1 MSSKISNILKDSID
15 IHVHVSPDTQERRM
29 DALDA
34 ARSAYEYEMG
44 GFVLKSNTYP
54 TAPLAYVLTRMYPNV
69 RIEGSISLS
78 NSIGGINPDA
88 VRSSAELGA
97 KIVWIPNFNVRNASN
112 LYEKPTHYPRLV
124 DGHGR
129 LTADMLEIMDIV
141 EDQKMTLGIGK
152 IPNDILILLIETATL
167 RGISKMIVAY
177 DQNTNLSKSDF
188 AKLKSSGAFVEF
200 SFSDY
205 MPMNSS
211 FSPADMVNDIQN
223 MGIERSIISSGFGDW
238 YHPPPAE
245 GMRMAVSTMIASGL
259 SQNETSVLVKDNPYK
274 IIS

>member
-1 MSSKISNILKDSID
+1 M
-15 IHVHVSPDTQERRM
+15 
-29 DALDA
+29 
-34 ARSAYEYEMG
+34 
-44 GFVLKSNTYP
+44 
-54 TAPLAYVLTRMYPNV
+54 
-69 RIEGSISLS
+69 
-78 NSIGGINPDA
+78 
-88 VRSSAELGA
+88 
-97 KIVWIPNFNVRNASN
+97 RNASN
-112 LYEKPTHYPRLV
+112 LYEKHTHHPSLV
-124 DGHGR
+124 DSHGR
-129 LTADMLEIMDIV
+129 LNADMLEIMDIV

-177 DQNTNLSKSDF
+177 DQNFNLSKSDF

-211 FSPADMVNDIQN
+211 LSPVDMVNDIQN

>member
-1 MSSKISNILKDSID
+1 MSSKISNILKGSID

-29 DALDA
+29 DALEA

-69 RIEGSISLS
+69 RVEGSISLT
-78 NSIGGINPDA
+78 NSVGGINPAA
-88 VRSSAELGA
+88 VRSSAELDA
-97 KIVWIPNFNVRNASN
+97 KIVWIPNFNESN
-112 LYEKPTHYPRLV
+112 TLGSHEKPPYYPGLIDDHGQLTHN
-124 DGHGR
+124 
-129 LTADMLEIMDIV
+129 MLEVMDIV
-141 EDQKMTLGIGK
+141 EAHKMTLGIGK
-152 IPNDILILLIETATL
+152 MPNDISLLLIETAAK
-167 RGISKMIVAY
+167 RGISKIIVKY
-177 DQNTNLSKSDF
+177 DHNSDLFKSNFDKF
-188 AKLKSSGAFVEF
+188 KSYGAFIEF

-211 FSPADMVNDIQN
+211 FPSINMANDIQT
-223 MGIERSIISSGFGDW
+223 MGIERSIISSGFSDW

-259 SQNETSVLVKDNPYK
+259 SQNETSILVKDNPYK